1 MLVDKS
7 QNVNVS
13 TFFTA
18 TGRSSAF
25 GLSSNDVMTE
35 VRRDTFGK
43 KTVTRFQQYFKG
55 IEVGHAQFS
64 LHTYWDTLYLA
75 HGYIQEDLALDTA
88 GMLSEA
94 DALDI
99 ALDSISEFLYDSATS
114 SYPIYAWKVKSWED
128 SLKVD
133 LDDTSATHYPEG
145 ELTIMKFPDKWQPL
159 ADNQLVWTFTVVSAT
174 PMVNLKI
181 QVDALADTII
191 LMGTHGRT
199 CFFGKTAKSAMDVI
213 EIKSRTIAE
222 TRDNNSESVLG
233 GFEIGTCVT
242 SYEKTQDFT
251 TKKKSSRNWVLKD
264 KTRSKAL
271 TTKVWT
277 GSDNFWYANHISNS
291 TNTWPQSKHMKTS
304 LHWGTQ
310 VAWDY
315 FDDAFDWKGM
325 DGDGKD
331 KISLWAQWDGST
343 TSDYGVTWSDP
354 NPAEALYE
362 RLNGRDYIW
371 TADRAAELDVIAH
384 EYAHGVEK
392 RHSELEGIGEPGILS
407 EAISDM
413 FGQLVEADFEGSTD
427 WVSVLAAS
435 YYSIYEYQENGRSF
449 AFPLSTNQPIQYDG
463 QYWVDSYEAYNYKHT
478 NTGPANHWFY
488 NIAGPHAFGLDDAGE
503 LLWKT
508 ISEHLQGSSTYEDM
522 RMATYM
528 SAVDI
533 YGACSTEPDDVL
545 ARWDAVNV
553 TQPT

>member
-1 MLVDKS
+1 MKSSSSIGTLVSRRFLILAILLSVLNYSTLSAQTDLSFTDTSNATIQALATSTVPCGWMLVDKS

-222 TRDNNSESVLG
+222 TRDNNS
-233 GFEIGTCVT
+233 
-242 SYEKTQDFT
+242 
-251 TKKKSSRNWVLKD
+251 
-264 KTRSKAL
+264 
-271 TTKVWT
+271 
-277 GSDNFWYANHISNS
+277 
-291 TNTWPQSKHMKTS
+291 
-304 LHWGTQ
+304 
-310 VAWDY
+310 
-315 FDDAFDWKGM
+315 
-325 DGDGKD
+325 
-331 KISLWAQWDGST
+331 
-343 TSDYGVTWSDP
+343 
-354 NPAEALYE
+354 
-362 RLNGRDYIW
+362 
-371 TADRAAELDVIAH
+371 
-384 EYAHGVEK
+384 
-392 RHSELEGIGEPGILS
+392 
-407 EAISDM
+407 
-413 FGQLVEADFEGSTD
+413 
-427 WVSVLAAS
+427 
-435 YYSIYEYQENGRSF
+435 
-449 AFPLSTNQPIQYDG
+449 
-463 QYWVDSYEAYNYKHT
+463 
-478 NTGPANHWFY
+478 
-488 NIAGPHAFGLDDAGE
+488 
-503 LLWKT
+503 
-508 ISEHLQGSSTYEDM
+508 
-522 RMATYM
+522 
-528 SAVDI
+528 
-533 YGACSTEPDDVL
+533 
-545 ARWDAVNV
+545 
-553 TQPT
+553 